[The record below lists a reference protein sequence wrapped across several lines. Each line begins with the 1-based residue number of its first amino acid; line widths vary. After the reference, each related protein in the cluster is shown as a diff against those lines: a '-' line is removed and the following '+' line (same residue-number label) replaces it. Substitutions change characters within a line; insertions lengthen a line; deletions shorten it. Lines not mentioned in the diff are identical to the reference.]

1 MARRRR
7 SRLRPL
13 LVALGLAVALTP
25 LVWPEGGGPVD
36 AVVEAVA
43 EAAGAHGVG
52 AWLAGRD

>member
-13 LVALGLAVALTP
+13 LVALGLAVALAP

-36 AVVEAVA
+36 AVVEIVA
-43 EAAGAHGVG
+43 GVVADRAGEAG
-52 AWLAGRD
+52 LAGRD